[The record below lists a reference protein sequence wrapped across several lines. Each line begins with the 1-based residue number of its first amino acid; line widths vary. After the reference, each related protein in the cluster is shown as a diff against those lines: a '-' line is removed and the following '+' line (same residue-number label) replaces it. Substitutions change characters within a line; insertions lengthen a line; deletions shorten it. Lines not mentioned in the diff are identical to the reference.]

1 MMLDVVRAPGALVS
15 TISNSTNT
23 FFRTSRPPPPPP
35 GRTGLLGIDKTV
47 EHRAWGLAGN
57 VDMGA
62 CVVVHYELLL
72 HIVGCDWDNESTYN
86 MSALIFIF

>member
-1 MMLDVVRAPGALVS
+1 MMLYVYHEHQAPGALVS
-15 TISNSTNT
+15 AISNSTNT

-35 GRTGLLGIDKTV
+35 GGTGLLGIYKTV

-62 CVVVHYELLL
+62 GVVVHYELMIGIMNLL
-72 HIVGCDWDNESTYN
+72 TTCPH
-86 MSALIFIF
+86 

>member
-15 TISNSTNT
+15 TISNSTDT

-35 GRTGLLGIDKTV
+35 PGGTGLLGIDKTV

-57 VDMGA
+57 VDIGA

-72 HIVGCDWDNESTYN
+72 VGYDWDNESTYN